1 MSGQSMAARSGRWF
15 SGNMRGWAA
24 VFAFCALLI
33 GGGFRPAMAAS
44 EGTLMGYW
52 LSQDHDG
59 VFLVQQCGDVVC
71 GHLVGLQYEGTD
83 VPRGHDGK
91 VECNLMMLT
100 DFRPMKENTRKLQ
113 GHILDPD
120 TGHVYDAQIWRM
132 GRMCSSSGV
141 IWACRY
147 SGRPRHGHAIQA
159 PPWARCAK
167 CPEAAAGALRCR
179 RRHQIKP
186 DKSAFYERR
195 NVVHAQVSRFFPAIG
210 PACGA
215 GCQAGNGLHIQPC
228 GAGLPGEV

>member
-24 VFAFCALLI
+24 VFALCALLI

-120 TGHVYDAQIWRM
+120 TGHVYDAQIWADGPDVLKLR
-132 GRMCSSSGV
+132 GYLGLPLFGQTQT
-141 IWACRY
+141 WTRY
-147 SGRPRHGHAIQA
+147 T
-159 PPWARCAK
+159 
-167 CPEAAAGALRCR
+167 
-179 RRHQIKP
+179 
-186 DKSAFYERR
+186 
-195 NVVHAQVSRFFPAIG
+195 G
-210 PACGA
+210 PAMGPMCKM
-215 GCQAGNGLHIQPC
+215 P
-228 GAGLPGEV
+228 